1 MKILTV
7 ASQKG
12 GVGKST
18 VACNIAV
25 QASIEG
31 LKVLLV
37 DADSQGSSMSFR
49 SIRES
54 DDIKAMSITTPTLHK
69 DLPSLKGFDLV
80 IVDAGGRDSATLRSA
95 MSVADLLVIPVLPS
109 TYDIWATSDTIDA
122 LREIRGFKEVN
133 ARLLVNRLFANTVMA
148 RDALESLKEIE
159 EDAPLLETKLFN
171 REDYSKAIAAGRG
184 VVEYNGSGKAA
195 SEIKSLMTEIR
206 SILSIQKTK
215 EQKYGDS
222 QKTKGS

>member
-80 IVDAGGRDSATLRSA
+80 VVDAGGRDSATLRSA

-171 REDYSKAIAAGRG
+171 REDYSKAIAAGKG
-184 VVEYNGSGKAA
+184 VVEYNENGKAA
-195 SEIKSLMTEIR
+195 SEVISLMTEIR

-215 EQKYGDS
+215 EQRHGDS

>member
-18 VACNIAV
+18 IACNIAV
-25 QASIEG
+25 QAAHSD
-31 LKVLLV
+31 LKVLLI

-69 DLPSLKGFDLV
+69 DLPTFSGFDLI

-95 MSVADLLVIPVLPS
+95 MSVADLLIIPVLPS
-109 TYDIWATSDTIDA
+109 TYDIWATGDTIDA
-122 LREIRGFKEVN
+122 LREIRGFREVN
-133 ARLLVNRLFANTVMA
+133 ARLLMNRLFANTVMA
-148 RDALESLKEIE
+148 RDTLESLKDIE
-159 EDAPLLETKLFN
+159 NDAALLDSRVYN
-171 REDYSKAIAAGRG
+171 REDYSKAIAAGKG
-184 VVEYNGSGKAA
+184 VVEFNPNGKAA
-195 SEIKSLMTEIR
+195 LEIKNLVAEIR
-206 SILSIQKTK
+206 SILSI
-215 EQKYGDS
+215 
-222 QKTKGS
+222 